1 MNTARPRREQVPCS
15 IEMVNTGED
24 FYAHVVLEGVEV
36 GPGDEVL
43 VHDAPTRLAYGSHL
57 VMDTRATVSHAGWL
71 GRWWTRLVA
80 RFELGLLYEVS
91 FTSARFARQPTQ
103 KPWPRPA
110 PKNARSLGGAS
121 PNLSTRSS
129 P

>member
-1 MNTARPRREQVPCS
+1 MSANLPRRQQVPCS
-15 IEMVNTGED
+15 IEMVNTGDD

-43 VHDAPTRLAYGSHL
+43 VHNAPTRLAYGSHL
-57 VMDTRATVSHAGWL
+57 VIDSQATVSRASWL
-71 GRWWTRLVA
+71 GRCWTRLVA

-91 FTSARFARQPTQ
+91 FTTARFAHQKTQ
-103 KPWPRPA
+103 KRWPRPV
-110 PKNARSLGGAS
+110 PKNAGRITATPPQLT
-121 PNLSTRSS
+121 TRSS

>member
-1 MNTARPRREQVPCS
+1 MSASLPRRQQVPCS
-15 IEMVNTGED
+15 IEMVNTGDD
-24 FYAHVVLEGVEV
+24 FYAHVVLDGVEV

-43 VHDAPTRLAYGSHL
+43 VHGAPTRIEYGCHM
-57 VMDTRATVSHAGWL
+57 VMDTQATVSRASRL
-71 GRWWTRLVA
+71 GRWWTRLIA

-91 FTSARFARQPTQ
+91 FTTARFARQPTQ

-110 PKNARSLGGAS
+110 WKSMSRPLVPPHTLN
-121 PNLSTRSS
+121 TRSS

>member
-1 MNTARPRREQVPCS
+1 MNAPQPRRQQVPCS
-15 IEMVNTGED
+15 IEMVNTRDD

-36 GPGDEVL
+36 EPGDEVL
-43 VHDAPTRLAYGSHL
+43 VHGAPTRLAYGSHL
-57 VMDTRATVSHAGWL
+57 VMDTQATVSRASGL

-91 FTSARFARQPTQ
+91 FTSARFASQPAQ

-110 PKNARSLGGAS
+110 RAGAS
-121 PNLSTRSS
+121 PSLSPSSFNRSS

>member
-1 MNTARPRREQVPCS
+1 MNANTPRRQQVPCS
-15 IEMVNTGED
+15 IEMVNTCDD

-36 GPGDEVL
+36 EPGDEVL

-57 VMDTRATVSHAGWL
+57 VMDTKATVSRATWL

-91 FTSARFARQPTQ
+91 FTSARFASQPTQ
-103 KPWPRPA
+103 KPWPRPVRTAAA
-110 PKNARSLGGAS
+110 PSIS
-121 PNLSTRSS
+121 ST
-129 P
+129 

>member
-1 MNTARPRREQVPCS
+1 MTTNLPRRQQVPCS

-43 VHDAPTRLAYGSHL
+43 VHNAPTRLPYGSHL
-57 VMDTRATVSHAGWL
+57 VMDSEATVSRASRL

-91 FTSARFARQPTQ
+91 FTTTRFAHQKTQ
-103 KPWPRPA
+103 KRWPRPA
-110 PKNARSLGGAS
+110 PKNAGRLTGAHHT
-121 PNLSTRSS
+121 LTTRSS